1 LPPPLRTPRTQTLVA
16 RAMIVVGDLEP
27 ALERLHRLVESTQS
41 TETRLLLANAL
52 RIAGEEQE
60 ARAILAAADHEAQ
73 EAEPELLR
81 EYIDILALIDGRA
94 PEKLLSRL
102 ESMPAHD
109 SSSREL
115 NGAIAAVYRTMTLLS
130 EGMSA
135 SGSCNLSTGDRVAYD
150 GDRDTASTRV
160 TRMCLCGVGGIHSRT

>member
-1 LPPPLRTPRTQTLVA
+1 DTRLFDRADHLAGVVNNTRPPSESEPPLTEAEVALLEEASSVAIGSEPAAVITWLDDLPPPLRTPRTQTLVA

-60 ARAILAAADHEAQ
+60 ARAILAPADHEAQ

-81 EYIDILALIDGRA
+81 EYIRS
-94 PEKLLSRL
+94 EEHTSEL
-102 ESMPAHD
+102 ES
-109 SSSREL
+109 RF
-115 NGAIAAVYRTMTLLS
+115 
-130 EGMSA
+130 
-135 SGSCNLSTGDRVAYD
+135 DRV
-150 GDRDTASTRV
+150 
-160 TRMCLCGVGGIHSRT
+160 C